1 MVVERWPEPEQE
13 AELPSKLVKEVS
25 EETVDLGKSE
35 TLVYT
40 IGSSVRISVVRS
52 ESRLG

>member
-25 EETVDLGKSE
+25 EE
-35 TLVYT
+35 
-40 IGSSVRISVVRS
+40 RS
-52 ESRLG
+52 RFE